1 MWPVKVLMNWPCTGY
16 AQLIL
21 QVMYVWSSDHCGRP
35 HRDLHCHTEPCA
47 LLHRC
52 RAPEFFEVLQTPMA
66 WTDYYA
72 SMRGVALT
80 LQDLGR
86 THLEYGAHCHPK
98 PTVITRPIRNFESNH
113 QDNAKTAAKRTRQ
126 HKSMWMSEIEGAVDY
141 MDAVKAT
148 IHKERQVFKGGFN
161 STSDHCWYLSLTSC
175 LSSLSHDFP
184 AHVC

>member
-1 MWPVKVLMNWPCTGY
+1 MNWPCTRY

-126 HKSMWMSEIEGAVDY
+126 HKLMHVD
-141 MDAVKAT
+141 
-148 IHKERQVFKGGFN
+148 ERDRGRSGLHGRSDGHHSQRAPDFQGGVQF
-161 STSDHCWYLSLTSC
+161 HQ
-175 LSSLSHDFP
+175 
-184 AHVC
+184 

>member
-72 SMRGVALT
+72 SMRGVVDEIYEVRGKLRVVINMFGRPVPT
-80 LQDLGR
+80 ELG
-86 THLEYGAHCHPK
+86 
-98 PTVITRPIRNFESNH
+98 FH
-113 QDNAKTAAKRTRQ
+113 QVEK
-126 HKSMWMSEIEGAVDY
+126 
-141 MDAVKAT
+141 
-148 IHKERQVFKGGFN
+148 
-161 STSDHCWYLSLTSC
+161 LS
-175 LSSLSHDFP
+175 
-184 AHVC
+184 